1 MVNVIEEIRN
11 ADKKKKRFLS
21 ALTAAFMS
29 FTTLGSSLSVYA
41 DRADSISEIENVTG
55 NAQKKAELLDVPD
68 AEDKFL
74 GMAGDFTI
82 FVKDKFTIPQQ
93 SADIE
98 GRVAAGGGIENER
111 GTYDI
116 GSKYTGKGA
125 TVITGGG
132 NIEQILPTAANGAE
146 NRIFAVTSD
155 TNINK
160 DDYSQYLKN
169 FYIVDD
175 LIDFD
180 AEFAKVEQLSS
191 EIKGYEPT
199 GELKEQWGAYSLI
212 GKEDGVNVFN
222 IPEGDWE
229 AFSKS
234 NFIQI
239 YVPGK
244 IMDQYVFI
252 NVPGSGDVDMPHYSL
267 EFVQYEADSDGNPV
281 LDEGGQIKVLDK
293 LNVQQDSRKEDGSFT
308 DNMLLC
314 GHILY

>member
-82 FVKDKFTIPQQ
+82 FVKDKFTIPLD

-98 GRVAAGGGIENER
+98 GRVAAGKGIENER
-111 GTYDI
+111 NTYDI

-132 NIEQILPTAANGAE
+132 NLEQILPTAANGAE
-146 NRIFAVTSD
+146 RRVFAVTSD

-160 DDYSQYLKN
+160 DDY
-169 FYIVDD
+169 
-175 LIDFD
+175 LIIF
-180 AEFAKVEQLSS
+180 
-191 EIKGYEPT
+191 
-199 GELKEQWGAYSLI
+199 
-212 GKEDGVNVFN
+212 
-222 IPEGDWE
+222 
-229 AFSKS
+229 
-234 NFIQI
+234 
-239 YVPGK
+239 
-244 IMDQYVFI
+244 
-252 NVPGSGDVDMPHYSL
+252 
-267 EFVQYEADSDGNPV
+267 
-281 LDEGGQIKVLDK
+281 
-293 LNVQQDSRKEDGSFT
+293 
-308 DNMLLC
+308 
-314 GHILY
+314 